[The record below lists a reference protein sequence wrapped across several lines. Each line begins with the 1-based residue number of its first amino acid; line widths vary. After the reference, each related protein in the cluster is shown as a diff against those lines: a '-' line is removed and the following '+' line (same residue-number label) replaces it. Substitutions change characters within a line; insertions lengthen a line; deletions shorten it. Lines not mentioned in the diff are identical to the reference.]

1 MDLKALFLGVF
12 LSIFLG
18 YGVGFFVYL
27 RFGKPYVQNFLTQYQ
42 DLILAY
48 KKMDR
53 TTSSAMTALQTTGVE
68 SRNNKAITKDLEQ
81 DLFQGLTD
89 ANPEL
94 FAIAEELFPDFLEGV
109 KENPQ
114 QGLAMLKRYLP
125 LLQSL
130 GIIGSKAQ
138 QNQEPKYN
146 F

>member
-1 MDLKALFLGVF
+1 MDLRALFLSVF

-18 YGVGFFVYL
+18 YGLGFFVYL
-27 RFGKPYVQNFLTQYQ
+27 RFGKPHVQDFLTQYQ
-42 DLILAY
+42 DLIVAY

-53 TTSSAMTALQTTGVE
+53 LTSSAMTALQTTGVE
-68 SRNNKAITKDLEQ
+68 SRNNKTITRDLEQ

-94 FAIAEELFPDFLEGV
+94 FAIAEELFPDFLAGV

-114 QGLAMLKRYLP
+114 QGLAMLKRYIP

-130 GIIGSKAQ
+130 GIIGAKTKTPEIQ
-138 QNQEPKYN
+138 FEY
-146 F
+146 

>member
-1 MDLKALFLGVF
+1 MDLKALFLGVL

-27 RFGKPYVQNFLTQYQ
+27 RFGKPYVQDFLTQYQ

-53 TTSSAMTALQTTGVE
+53 LTSSAMTALASKSVE
-68 SRNNKAITKDLEQ
+68 SRTNKTITKDLEG
-81 DLFQGLTD
+81 DLFQGLLN

-114 QGLAMLKRYLP
+114 QGLALLKRYIP

-130 GIIGSKAQ
+130 GIIGSQAQ

>member
-1 MDLKALFLGVF
+1 MDLKALFLSVF

-27 RFGKPYVQNFLTQYQ
+27 RFGKPYVQDFLTQYQ

-53 TTSSAMTALQTTGVE
+53 VTSSAMTALQTTGIE
-68 SRNNKAITKDLEQ
+68 SRTNKAITKDLEK

-94 FAIAEELFPDFLEGV
+94 FAIAEELFPDFLEGLR
-109 KENPQ
+109 ENPQ
-114 QGLAMLKRYLP
+114 QGLALLKRYLP

-138 QNQEPKYN
+138 TQETKYN